1 MKKLM
6 FLVPVLI
13 LVMLLTS
20 GFVMADQIKMSLS
33 YGGSEGGED
42 DISAKKFKEL
52 LETKTNGAIEV
63 ELFGSEQLGKEVDI
77 VTSLEL
83 GTVDMA
89 IMGTTIHQQAA
100 PEYNIWSAYYIF
112 ENRDEVLQIM
122 NGPIGERVGQA
133 MLENKDIRMLGV
145 GLRGPRHLTSNRPI
159 RTPEEV
165 KGLKIRV
172 PLQPIYVAS
181 WEKMGAYPQA
191 IAYGELYTALKQ
203 GIVEA
208 QENPLDYI
216 YAPSFYEVQDYVNLT
231 AHQRA
236 FFTYVMS
243 EKFFQS
249 LDEELQT
256 AVIEA
261 ADETTEFHND
271 LQLSNEGMWRQKLEE
286 EGMEFV
292 EVDQAAFKEA
302 LKDIPDEFADT
313 WAPGFLEELRAELAK
328 IRG

>member
-1 MKKLM
+1 MKKYL
-6 FLVPVLI
+6 FLLIMLVLAMI
-13 LVMLLTS
+13 FIS
-20 GFVMADQIKMSLS
+20 GIVMAEQITMSLS

-52 LETKTNGAIEV
+52 LEAKTNGAIKV
-63 ELFGSEQLGKEVDI
+63 ELFCCEQLGKEVDI

-122 NGPIGERVGQA
+122 NGPIGERVGEA
-133 MLENKDIRMLGV
+133 MLKNKGIRMLGI

-159 RTPEEV
+159 MTAEEV
-165 KGLKIRV
+165 KGLKIRI
-172 PLQPIYVAS
+172 PLQPIYVKS
-181 WEKMGAYPQA
+181 WEKLGAFPEA
-191 IAYGELYTALKQ
+191 IALGELYTALKQ

-216 YAPSFYEVQDYVNLT
+216 YSIAFYEVQKYVNLT
-231 AHQRA
+231 AHQRS

-243 EKFFQS
+243 EKFFQR
-249 LDEELQT
+249 LDEELQK
-256 AVIEA
+256 AVLEA
-261 ADETTEFHND
+261 AEETAKFHNE
-271 LQLSNEGMWRQKLEE
+271 LQQANEDIWRQKLEE
-286 EGMEFV
+286 KGMEFI
-292 EVDQAAFKEA
+292 EVDQDSFKEA

-313 WAPGFLEELRAELAK
+313 WAPGFYEELKAELAK

>member
-1 MKKLM
+1 MKKLV
-6 FLVPVLI
+6 FLVFI
-13 LVMLLTS
+13 LVLTMLFTS
-20 GFVMADQIKMSLS
+20 VIVTANQITMSLS

-52 LETKTNGAIEV
+52 LEEKTNRVIEV
-63 ELFGSEQLGKEVDI
+63 ELFCCEQLGKEVDI

-133 MLENKDIRMLGV
+133 MLENKNIRMLGI
-145 GLRGPRHLTSNRPI
+145 GLRGPRHLSSNRPI
-159 RTPEEV
+159 RTPDDV

-181 WEKMGAYPQA
+181 WEKMGAFPQA

-216 YAPSFYEVQDYVNLT
+216 YAPAFYEVQDYVNLT

-243 EKFFQS
+243 EKFFQG
-249 LDEELQT
+249 LDETLQK

-261 ADETTEFHND
+261 ADETAAFHNE
-271 LQLSNEGMWRQKLEE
+271 LQQNNEDMWQQKLEE
-286 EGMEFV
+286 EGMEFI
-292 EVDQAAFKEA
+292 EVDQAAFKEV

>member
-1 MKKLM
+1 MKKYF
-6 FLVPVLI
+6 FLLLVLV
-13 LVMLLTS
+13 LVMLFIS
-20 GFVMADQIKMSLS
+20 GNVMAGQITMSLS

-42 DISAKKFKEL
+42 DISAKKFKDL
-52 LETKTNGAIEV
+52 LEAKTNRAIEV
-63 ELFGSEQLGKEVDI
+63 ELFCCEQLGKEVDI

-112 ENRDEVLQIM
+112 ENRDEVLEIM

-133 MLENKDIRMLGV
+133 MLKNKGIRMLGIA
-145 GLRGPRHLTSNRPI
+145 LRGPRHLTSNRPI
-159 RTPEEV
+159 RTPEDV

-172 PLQPIYVAS
+172 PLQPIYVKS
-181 WEKMGAYPQA
+181 WEKLGAFPQA

-216 YAPSFYEVQDYVNLT
+216 YAPSFYEVQRYVNMT

-243 EKFFQS
+243 EKFFQR
-249 LDEELQT
+249 LDKKLQE
-256 AVIEA
+256 AVLEA
-261 ADETTEFHND
+261 AYETTNFHND
-271 LQLSNEGMWRQKLEE
+271 LQQANEDMWRQKLEE
-286 EGMEFV
+286 KGMEFI
-292 EVDQAAFKEA
+292 EVDQDAFKEA
-302 LKDIPDEFADT
+302 LKNIPDEFADT
-313 WAPGFLEELRAELAK
+313 WAPGFLEEFRAELAK
-328 IRG
+328 IRE